1 MDKNLL
7 IRLLSTSPKVILP
20 GFGAFLRK
28 TKDSHA
34 VFTPFLRSDDGFLAS
49 EVSEEYGVS
58 LDDAK
63 EMVEAF
69 INHIND
75 TITTKQHFYFEGVG
89 TLSRDVN
96 GAITFVMDLSKQI
109 PTEATAVS
117 ETTHIPQ
124 IEPVPQIEPEPKV
137 VPEPIPAPKVETP
150 SPRPEPIFPPQ
161 PKPNY
166 APQPHKVAQPQ
177 PHSEYG
183 ATVTPRPAAP
193 KPLMGVPK
201 AQFTPA
207 QPVVERPAVTPRPQ
221 RPQPITPQPLSRPQ
235 PQQRAQVSPSTP
247 KMQTKAD
254 PNRQLRQSPQPTRK
268 NKKGDMWLVIA
279 IIAAVVVIGL
289 MVYGILTAQEAEAM
303 I

>member
-69 INHIND
+69 VVHIND
-75 TITTKQHFYFEGVG
+75 TITSKQHFYFEGVG

-109 PTEATAVS
+109 PTEAEAVA
-117 ETTHIPQ
+117 ETTH
-124 IEPVPQIEPEPKV
+124 VPHIEPEAKAQ
-137 VPEPIPAPKVETP
+137 PEPIAAPKVEAP
-150 SPRPEPIFPPQ
+150 SPRPEPFFPPQ

-177 PHSEYG
+177 PHTEYS
-183 ATVTPRPAAP
+183 APVPPRPAAP

-201 AQFTPA
+201 VQFTPA
-207 QPVVERPAVTPRPQ
+207 QPVVERPAMSPRPQ
-221 RPQPITPQPLSRPQ
+221 RPQPISPQPLSRPTVPQQPQQ
-235 PQQRAQVSPSTP
+235 PQQRAQVSP

-268 NKKGDMWLVIA
+268 NKKGDMWLVVA

-289 MVYGILTAQEAEAM
+289 MVYGILTAQEVGAM